1 MDVTPTRCTLCP
13 RKCRADRTK
22 RAGFC
27 GAPGTLRVA
36 RAALHHWEEPCIS
49 GTNGSGTIFF
59 SGCPLRCCYCQNY
72 AISAEGLGKNITT
85 ERLAEIFLELQA
97 QGAHNINL
105 VTAAP
110 YVPWIIEARKIAGT
124 ALHIPFVYNTSG
136 YESADIIRMLSDVVD
151 VWLADLKYVS
161 AELSGEYSQ
170 APDYFP
176 VAFAALR
183 QMCELAG
190 APVYGND
197 GTLHRGVI
205 VRHLLLPGCLS
216 DTFEVLHHLA
226 ALSKELPFLIS
237 LMSQYT
243 PFYKAKEHRNLS
255 RRISTYEYRKAVDFA
270 LSLGLDNG
278 FLQEKSSAKEEYTP
292 PFDLMGV

>member
-1 MDVTPTRCTLCP
+1 MNLAPKHCTLCP
-13 RKCRADRTK
+13 RQCHADRTK
-22 RAGFC
+22 HPGFC
-27 GAPGTLRVA
+27 GAPDTVRIA

-72 AISAEGLGKNITT
+72 RISAEAFGKDISTQ
-85 ERLAEIFLELQA
+85 RLAEIFLELQA

-110 YVPWIIEARKIAGT
+110 YVPWILAARQQAGE

-136 YESADIIRMLSDVVD
+136 YETAETLTLLSEIVDI
-151 VWLADLKYVS
+151 WLTDLKYVS
-161 AELSGEYSQ
+161 SELSGQYSH

-176 VAFAALR
+176 VAFSALR
-183 QMCELAG
+183 QMCRLAG
-190 APVYGND
+190 KPQFDDNGIMQ
-197 GTLHRGVI
+197 RGVI

-216 DTFEVLHHLA
+216 DTFEVLDRLA
-226 ALSKELPFLIS
+226 ELSKEAPFLLS

-243 PFYKAKEHRNLS
+243 PFHKVKEHRALS
-255 RRISTYEYRKAVDFA
+255 RRISTYEYRKAVDYA
-270 LSLGLDNG
+270 LELGLDSG
-278 FLQEKSSAKEEYTP
+278 FMQEKSSAKEEYTP
-292 PFDLMGV
+292 PFDLYGV

>member
-1 MDVTPTRCTLCP
+1 MNLAPKHCTLCP
-13 RKCRADRTK
+13 RQCRADRAK
-22 RAGFC
+22 RPGFC
-27 GAPGTLRVA
+27 GAPDTVRIA

-72 AISAEGLGKNITT
+72 RISAEAFGKDISTG
-85 ERLAEIFLELQA
+85 RLTEIFLELQA

-110 YVPWIIEARKIAGT
+110 YVPWILEARKQAGS

-136 YESADIIRMLSDVVD
+136 YETAETLTLLSEMVDI
-151 VWLADLKYVS
+151 WLTDLKYVS
-161 AELSGEYSQ
+161 SELSGKYSH

-176 VAFAALR
+176 VTFSALR
-183 QMCELAG
+183 QMCHLAG
-190 APVYGND
+190 EPQLDED
-197 GTLHRGVI
+197 GILQRGVI

-216 DTFEVLHHLA
+216 DTFEVLDHLA
-226 ALSKELPFLIS
+226 ALSKEAPFLLS

-243 PFYKAKEHRNLS
+243 PFYKAKEHRALS
-255 RRISTYEYRKAVDFA
+255 RRISTYEYRKAVDYA
-270 LSLGLDNG
+270 LSLRLDSG
-278 FLQEKSSAKEEYTP
+278 FMQEKSSAKEEYTP
-292 PFDLMGV
+292 PFDLFGV